1 MDVFT
6 TMEIKIQGARENN
19 LKNIDVDIKDGLTVV
34 TGVSGS
40 GKTSL
45 IFDTLYKEA
54 RRRFLEAFSINKDDM
69 KESPVKVKSITG
81 LGPTIALGQ
90 NILNRNP
97 NSILASA
104 IGLIPLLKIL
114 YARFGDRKCHVCGT
128 KLSVL
133 REDEIIAKLD
143 GLRKKE
149 SLKISALLVRKVKGS
164 HKTLIELLKKEFG
177 LEAILIDGKPIRT
190 KLNPKESHD
199 IQIQIGQVTENTNI
213 NEIRGIVQII
223 ASLGANSLIIEGKS
237 TNSII
242 SRVPTCVECG
252 TWFVEL
258 EPKHFKKNCPHCK
271 GKGCKKCNETGYH
284 PFASN
289 VIWEGLLF
297 PEILTRSVGELVP
310 YFSNEEIPITIRLFQ
325 EIRKRLLALN
335 SVGLDYLTLNRV
347 SPTLS
352 RGESQRVRLAIALLS
367 ELEDITHILDEPTI
381 GQHPA
386 DVARLLPMLQNLA
399 GPIIYIEHDRQ
410 ATMYADNVID
420 IGPGAGR
427 DGGEII
433 FTGTPAELWKAE
445 TPTGKF
451 FSLKEKVKIPKHR
464 AKPQLFL
471 TIEKAYKHNLKNINA
486 KIPLNRLTV
495 ITGVSGSGKS
505 TLVEDVL
512 FATLK
517 GKEPVGCN
525 KIISLKVKPIM
536 VDQGPIGNNPRSNPA
551 TYTKIA
557 EIIRKLFAKAT
568 RFKATYFSFNTS
580 EGQCPT
586 CNGMGALEIKMRY
599 LSSNWITCPDCNGQ
613 RFTEEILAKK
623 VKFEDKEYSI
633 AEFYNMPISEVVR
646 IFDKEKRLSLG
657 DLNSVRQMLNAL
669 NDIGLGYL
677 SLGQPSPTLSGGEAQ
692 RIKLSK
698 YLGRK
703 TLKDQLI
710 ILDEPSTG
718 LHPQDL
724 AGLLTILERLIQAG
738 ATIVIVEHN
747 IDIIR
752 AADWIID
759 LGPDSGPKG
768 GDIIYQGPL
777 NKFMDIKESLTAQ
790 ALKIEDIMEPLSEKE
805 KKNRESSE
813 NIIIHNA
820 YIHNLKNVNVK
831 IPKRK
836 FTVITGVSG
845 SGKSSLIIDTLETEA
860 RRRYLETLSMYE
872 RQSTKESTE
881 ALVENIQGLGIT
893 ALIIPEKIIQGWF
906 FNLRNTIGRVTD
918 ITLHLA
924 NIFSYIGNQ
933 SCPKCNQWM
942 EREEKWYCKNCN
954 ISIPLAKPRHFIST
968 NYSAACLKCHGV
980 GSFQIPNPNKLIIY
994 PEKPLCNG
1002 AMYSPGFFP
1011 KGYLCKPYN
1020 GGYYIIQ
1027 TLATRYGFDPSSTP
1041 WNEMSEEAKNAFL
1054 YGDKEPLDVE
1064 FENKKGQVNRRII
1077 KYQGFYKHW
1086 LRDWDVGGTYTDRE
1100 ICVECNGMKLRPQY
1114 LTISL
1119 YGYNMPQMCEI
1130 PLNELY
1136 KTLNKVKIEDNT
1148 PDFVI
1153 NSFKI
1158 ILTRLE
1164 FLTKTGLGYINLN
1177 RVAESLSAGE
1187 AQRVRL
1193 AGLLGSDLT
1202 SLTVLLDEPSRGLH
1216 PSELKAVLKV
1226 LMELRD
1232 KGNTIIII
1240 EHDPLFME
1248 VADYIIEMGP
1258 GAGINGGEIVAEGTQ
1273 EEIIK
1278 AKTITGDWLSG
1289 KKKFKILRKSRKPK
1303 KWLKI
1308 YGAIENNLK
1317 GDLIEIPHGLLV
1329 GLCGVSGSGKSTLL
1343 IDTLGRALV
1352 PIKHTT
1358 SVSREPI
1365 EPGEY
1370 EKIEGTLPQTVLI
1383 DQTKA
1388 KIRSPLKFLGLENS
1402 IIKIYSE
1409 TDDAKILGLIEKDL
1423 KNRCSACNGRGFI
1436 KLDMKFLPDII
1447 ETCEICKGSGY
1458 QAEAWQVSF
1467 EGVSLPEVNNLT
1479 IEEAYELFKDFET
1492 IATKLN
1498 YAKKVGLGYLQ
1509 LNQPARSLSGGEAQK
1524 LKIVKELSKKS
1535 IKKTF
1540 YILDEPTI
1548 GQHLEDLSK
1557 LIDILH
1563 LLVDNGH
1570 TVVIIEHHPHILAS
1584 CDWIIELGPGAGPD
1598 GGRII
1603 AKGPPEELAKLNTP
1617 TAPYLKKVL
1626 EGGL

>member
-1 MDVFT
+1 
-6 TMEIKIQGARENN
+6 MEIKIRGAQEHN
-19 LKNIDVDIKDGLTVV
+19 LKDIDVNIKDGLTVV

-45 IFDTLYKEA
+45 IFDVLYKEA
-54 RRRFLEAFSINKDDM
+54 RRRFLEAFSVNKDEM
-69 KESPVKVKSITG
+69 KLSPAKVQSITG

-90 NILNRNP
+90 NVLNRNP

-114 YARFGDRKCHVCGT
+114 YARFGDRRCHVCGNR
-128 KLSVL
+128 LSVL
-133 REDEIIAKLD
+133 REDEIIAKID
-143 GLRKKE
+143 GLRNRE
-149 SLKISALLVRKVKGS
+149 SLEISAILVKKVKGS
-164 HKTLIELLKKEFG
+164 HQTLIELLIKEFSSDAV
-177 LEAILIDGKPIRT
+177 LVDGKTVKT
-190 KLNPKESHD
+190 KLNPELSHD
-199 IQIQIGQVTENTNI
+199 IQIKIGQVTINSNI
-213 NEIRGIVQII
+213 NEIRDII
-223 ASLGANSLIIEGKS
+223 QTISSLGANSLIIEGETVKS
-237 TNSII
+237 LI
-242 SRVPTCVECG
+242 SRVPVCVECG
-252 TWFVEL
+252 TWFEEL

-271 GKGCKKCNETGYH
+271 GKGCKECNETGYH
-284 PFASN
+284 PLVSN
-289 VIWEGLLF
+289 VTWEGLLF
-297 PEILTRSVGELVP
+297 PEILTKSIGEL
-310 YFSNEEIPITIRLFQ
+310 ITYLSKKGLPTANRLFQ
-325 EIRKRLLALN
+325 EIKKRLLSLN
-335 SVGLDYLTLNRV
+335 SVGLNYLTLNRV

-352 RGESQRVRLAIALLS
+352 RGESQRVRLAMALLS

-386 DVARLLPMLQNLA
+386 DVARLFPVLQNLA
-399 GPIIYIEHDRQ
+399 GPIIYIEHDWQ
-410 ATMYADNVID
+410 AAISADNVID

-433 FTGTPAELWKAE
+433 FTGTPSELWKAD

-451 FSLKEKVKIPKHR
+451 FSSREKVEIPKHR
-464 AKPQLFL
+464 TKPQLFL
-471 TIEKAYKHNLKNINA
+471 TVEAAYKHNLKNIYC
-486 KIPLNRLTV
+486 KFPLNRLTV

-505 TLVEDVL
+505 TLVEEVL
-512 FATLK
+512 YPTLK
-517 GKEPVGCN
+517 GSVPIGCDGIKGPN
-525 KIISLKVKPIM
+525 VNPIM
-536 VDQGPIGNNPRSNPA
+536 VDQGPIGKNPRSNPA

-557 EIIRKLFAKAT
+557 DLIRKLFAKAT

-599 LSSNWITCPDCNGQ
+599 LPSNWVTCPDCDGQ
-613 RFTEEILAKK
+613 RFSEEILAEK
-623 VKFEDKEYSI
+623 VNFEDKQYSI
-633 AEFYNMPISEVVR
+633 AEFYDIPISEVAK

-657 DLNSVRQMLNAL
+657 DLNSIRQMLKAL

-698 YLGRK
+698 YLGKK
-703 TLKDQLI
+703 TLKNQLI

-724 AGLLTILERLIQAG
+724 AGLLSILDMLIQNG
-738 ATIVIVEHN
+738 ATIIIVEHN

-759 LGPDSGPKG
+759 LGPGSGPNG

-777 NKFMDIKESLTAQ
+777 DEFIDVKGSLTAQ
-790 ALKIEDIMEPLSEKE
+790 ALKVEDKILPLIEKE
-805 KKNRESSE
+805 KKKRNSSE
-813 NIIIHNA
+813 KIVIQNA
-820 YIHNLKNVNVK
+820 HIHNLKNVNVK
-831 IPKRK
+831 IPKNK
-836 FTVITGVSG
+836 FTIITGVSG
-845 SGKSSLIIDTLETEA
+845 SGKSSLIMDTLETEA

-881 ALVENIQGLGIT
+881 ALVEYIQGIGIT
-893 ALIIPEKIIQGWF
+893 ALIIPEKVIQGWF
-906 FNLRNTIGRVTD
+906 FNPRNTIGKVTD

-924 NIFSYIGNQ
+924 NIFSYMGRFP
-933 SCPKCNQWM
+933 CPNCSQWM
-942 EREEKWYCKNCN
+942 KREEKWYCEDCN
-954 ISIPLAKPRHFIST
+954 ISIPLTKPRHFIST

-980 GSFQIPNPNKLIIY
+980 GSFQVPNPNKLLIN

-1020 GGYYIIQ
+1020 GGYYIVQ
-1027 TLATRYGFDPSSTP
+1027 ALATRYGFDPFSTA
-1041 WNEMSEEAKNAFL
+1041 WNEMSEVAKKTFL
-1054 YGDKEPLDVE
+1054 FGDKKPLDVE
-1064 FENKKGQVNRRII
+1064 FENKKRQVYTRLV
-1077 KYQGFYKHW
+1077 KFQGFYEHW
-1086 LRDWDVGGTYTDRE
+1086 LRDWDIGGTYTDKD
-1100 ICVECNGMKLRPQY
+1100 ICDECHGMKLRPQY
-1114 LTISL
+1114 LAISL
-1119 YGYNMPQMCEI
+1119 YGYNIPQMCEV

-1136 KTLNKVKIEDNT
+1136 EILKKAKNEDNI
-1148 PDFVI
+1148 PDFVK
-1153 NSFKI
+1153 NSLKI
-1158 ILTRLE
+1158 ISTRLE
-1164 FLTKTGLGYINLN
+1164 FLIKTGLGYINLN

-1216 PSELKAVLKV
+1216 PSELMALLNF

-1232 KGNTIIII
+1232 KGNTIITI

-1248 VADYIIEMGP
+1248 FADYIIDMGP
-1258 GAGINGGEIVAEGTQ
+1258 GAGVNGGEIVAEGSL

-1278 AKTITGDWLSG
+1278 SNTITGAWLSG
-1289 KKKFKILRKSRKPK
+1289 KKRFKLSRKPRKPK

-1308 YGAIENNLK
+1308 YGAKENNLK
-1317 GDLIEIPHGLLV
+1317 GELVEIPHNLLI

-1370 EKIEGTLPQTVLI
+1370 KKIEGTLPQTILI

-1388 KIRSPLKFLGLENS
+1388 KIGSPLKFLGLEPP
-1402 IIKIYSE
+1402 IIKIFAE
-1409 TDDAKILGLIEKDL
+1409 TEDAKNLRINEKQL
-1423 KNRCSACNGRGFI
+1423 KNKCSVCNGRGYT

-1447 ETCEICKGSGY
+1447 ETCETCKGSGY
-1458 QAEAWQVSF
+1458 QAEAWQVYF
-1467 EGVSLPEVNNLT
+1467 EGVSLPKVNTLT
-1479 IEEAYELFKDFET
+1479 IDEAYKLFKDFET
-1492 IATKLN
+1492 IGTKLN

-1509 LNQPARSLSGGEAQK
+1509 LNQPARTLSGGEAQR
-1524 LKIVKELSKKS
+1524 LKIVRELSKKS
-1535 IKKTF
+1535 KKKTL

-1548 GQHLEDLSK
+1548 GQHLEDVSK
-1557 LIDILH
+1557 LIDTLH

-1570 TVVIIEHHPHILAS
+1570 TVVIIEHHPHVLAS
-1584 CDWIIELGPGAGPD
+1584 CDWIIELGPGAGPE

-1603 AKGPPEELAKLNTP
+1603 AKGPPEEVAKLNTP

-1626 EGGL
+1626 EERI

>member
-1 MDVFT
+1 
-6 TMEIKIQGARENN
+6 MEIKIRGAQENN
-19 LKNIDVDIKDGLTVV
+19 LKDIDVNIKDGLTVV

-54 RRRFLEAFSINKDDM
+54 RRRFLEAFSVNKEEM
-69 KESPVKVKSITG
+69 KLNPANVKSITG

-90 NILNRNP
+90 NVLNRNP

-114 YARFGDRKCHVCGT
+114 YARFGDRTCSVCRS

-133 REDEIIAKLD
+133 REDEIIAKID
-143 GLRKKE
+143 GLRNIE
-149 SLKISALLVRKVKGS
+149 TIKISALLVRKLKGS
-164 HKTLIELLKKEFG
+164 HQTLIGLLKKKFS
-177 LEAILIDGKPIRT
+177 LEAILVDGKPVISN
-190 KLNPKESHD
+190 LNPRKPHD
-199 IQIQIGQVTENTNI
+199 IQIQIGQVTTSTNI
-213 NEIRGIVQII
+213 NEIRDIVKTIS
-223 ASLGANSLIIEGKS
+223 SLGANSLIIKGKS
-237 TNSII
+237 VNSLI
-242 SRVPTCVECG
+242 SRVPACVECG
-252 TWFVEL
+252 TWFGEL
-258 EPKHFKKNCPHCK
+258 EPTHFKKNCPHCK
-271 GKGCKKCNETGYH
+271 GRGCIQCNETGYH
-284 PFASN
+284 PLASN
-289 VIWEGLLF
+289 VTWEGMLF
-297 PEILTRSVGELVP
+297 PEILTKSVGELVT
-310 YFSNEEIPITIRLFQ
+310 YFSKEEFSITIRLLQ
-325 EIRKRLLALN
+325 EIKRRLIALN
-335 SVGLDYLTLNRV
+335 SVGLEYLELDRV

-386 DVARLLPMLQNLA
+386 DVARLLPLFQNLA

-410 ATMYADNVID
+410 AAMYADNVID

-427 DGGEII
+427 EGGEVI
-433 FTGTPAELWKAE
+433 FTGTPAELWKSE

-451 FSLKEKVKIPKHR
+451 FSLRERVKIPKHR
-464 AKPQLFL
+464 VKPQLFL
-471 TIEKAYKHNLKNINA
+471 TIEKAYKHNLKNIDV

-512 FATLK
+512 FASLK
-517 GKEPVGCN
+517 QKEPIGCN
-525 KIISLKVKPIM
+525 RINGLKVNPIM
-536 VDQGPIGNNPRSNPA
+536 VDQGPIGKNPRSNPA
-551 TYTKIA
+551 TYTNIA
-557 EIIRKLFAKAT
+557 DVIRKLYAKAT
-568 RFKATYFSFNTS
+568 KFKATYFSFNTP

-586 CNGMGALEIKMRY
+586 CNGMGALEIKMKY
-599 LSSNWITCPDCNGQ
+599 LPSNWITCPDCNGQ
-613 RFTEEILAKK
+613 RFSEEILAEK
-623 VKFEDKEYSI
+623 VKFEDNEYSI
-633 AEFYNMPISEVVR
+633 AELYDIPISDVVK
-646 IFDKEKRLSLG
+646 IFDKEKRMSVA
-657 DLNSVRQMLNAL
+657 DTNSAKQMLKAL

-718 LHPQDL
+718 LHSQDL
-724 AGLLTILERLIQAG
+724 TGLLTILERLIHSG

-759 LGPDSGPKG
+759 LGQGSGPKG
-768 GDIIYQGPL
+768 GEIIYQGPL
-777 NKFMDIKESLTAQ
+777 SEFIDVEESLTAQ
-790 ALKIEDIMEPLSEKE
+790 ALKIEENINPLIEKE
-805 KKNRESSE
+805 KQKSE
-813 NIIIHNA
+813 ISEKIVIHNA
-820 YIHNLKNVNVK
+820 HIHNLKNVNVE
-831 IPKRK
+831 IPKK
-836 FTVITGVSG
+836 KLTVITGVSG
-845 SGKSSLIIDTLETEA
+845 SGKSSLIMDTLETEA

-881 ALVENIQGLGIT
+881 ALVENIRGLGIT
-893 ALIIPEKIIQGWF
+893 ALIIPEKIIQGWY

-918 ITLHLA
+918 ILLHLA
-924 NIFSYIGNQ
+924 NIFSYMGKIR
-933 SCPKCNQWM
+933 CPKCNQWM
-942 EREEKWYCKNCN
+942 EREEKWYCMECN
-954 ISIPLAKPRHFIST
+954 ISIPFAKPRHFIST

-980 GSFQIPNPNKLIIY
+980 GSSQVPNPNKLIIH

-1020 GGYYIIQ
+1020 HGYYIVQ
-1027 TLATRYGFDPSSTP
+1027 ALATRYGFDPFSTT
-1041 WNEMSEEAKNAFL
+1041 WNDMSEVAKNAFL
-1054 YGDKEPLDVE
+1054 FGDKEPLDIE
-1064 FENKKGQVNRRII
+1064 YENKKGHVYSRLD
-1077 KYQGFYKHW
+1077 KFQGFYEHW
-1086 LRDWDVGGTYTDRE
+1086 LRDWDVGGTYTDKE
-1100 ICVECNGMKLRPQY
+1100 ICDECHGMKLRPQY
-1114 LTISL
+1114 LAISL
-1119 YGYNMPQMCEI
+1119 YGYNIPQMCEI
-1130 PLNELY
+1130 SLKELFEIL
-1136 KTLNKVKIEDNT
+1136 KNGNGEDNI
-1148 PDFVI
+1148 PEFVK

-1164 FLTKTGLGYINLN
+1164 FLIKTGLGYINLN

-1216 PSELKAVLKV
+1216 PSELMALLKV

-1232 KGNTIIII
+1232 KGNTIITI

-1248 VADYIIEMGP
+1248 FANYIIDMGP
-1258 GAGINGGEIVAEGTQ
+1258 GAGVNGGEIVAKGTL

-1278 AKTITGDWLSG
+1278 SNTITGDWLCG
-1289 KKKFKILRKSRKPK
+1289 KKKFKLSRNSRIPK

-1308 YGAIENNLK
+1308 FGAEENNLK
-1317 GDLIEIPHGLLV
+1317 GELVEIPHNLLI

-1365 EPGEY
+1365 DPGKY
-1370 EKIEGTLPQTVLI
+1370 KKIEGTLSQTVLI

-1388 KIRSPLKFLGLENS
+1388 KIGSPLKFLGLEPS
-1402 IIKIYSE
+1402 IIKLFAESE
-1409 TDDAKILGLIEKDL
+1409 DARILGLDEKKL
-1423 KNRCSACNGRGFI
+1423 KKRCSVCKGRGYI

-1447 ETCEICKGSGY
+1447 ETCETCKGSGY
-1458 QAEAWQVSF
+1458 QAEAWQVHFS
-1467 EGVSLPEVNNLT
+1467 GVSLPDVKNLT
-1479 IEEAYELFKDFET
+1479 IEEAHEIFKEYET
-1492 IATKLN
+1492 IALKLL

-1509 LNQPARSLSGGEAQK
+1509 LNQPARTLSGGEAQR
-1524 LKIVKELSKKS
+1524 LKIVKELSKKTNR
-1535 IKKTF
+1535 KTL

-1548 GQHLEDLSK
+1548 GQHLEDVSN
-1557 LIDILH
+1557 LIDTLH
-1563 LLVDNGH
+1563 LLVDNGN
-1570 TVVIIEHHPHILAS
+1570 TVIVIEHHPHVLAS
-1584 CDWIIELGPGAGPD
+1584 CDWLIELGPGAGPE

-1603 AKGPPEELAKLNTP
+1603 AKGPPEELAKMNTP
-1617 TAPYLKKVL
+1617 TAPYIKNVL